1 MIHRISVNTRNY
13 TDNILFYTIVFILV
27 PNFVFARLPYQE
39 GYYDAL
45 SGWKWEHFV
54 PAILVF
60 LFTGILGRRD
70 MIKNDKSFDSDTMD
84 VGGFFGK
91 WFLILMLGFIF
102 SIIAFGGLIEII
114 FVMSAIAL
122 IGFSKTRS

>member
-1 MIHRISVNTRNY
+1 MIHRISLNTQNC
-13 TDNILFYTIVFILV
+13 TDNIVFYTIGFFLV
-27 PNFVFARLPYQE
+27 PNIVFARLPYQE
-39 GYYDAL
+39 GYYDGL
-45 SGWKWEHFV
+45 SGGTWEHFI

-70 MIKNDKSFDSDTMD
+70 MIKNGKSFDSDTME

-91 WFLILMLGFIF
+91 WFLILMLGFVF
-102 SIIAFGGLIEII
+102 SIITFGGLIEII
-114 FVMSAIAL
+114 SVVSVIAL